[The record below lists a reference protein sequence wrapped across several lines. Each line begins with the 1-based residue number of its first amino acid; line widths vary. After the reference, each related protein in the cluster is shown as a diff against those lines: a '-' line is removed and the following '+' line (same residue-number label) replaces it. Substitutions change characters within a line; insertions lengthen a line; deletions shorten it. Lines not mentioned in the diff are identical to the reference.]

1 MNRDR
6 YLRLILTVIAL
17 ELLWLGVKDF
27 TTPVSAQA
35 AATRVVIAGI
45 EIDAGD
51 GTRAAFVPVG
61 IVGGY
66 RSLPAPAS
74 GLLRPLSAR
83 IEGDVN
89 IVATSPIKIEVDRPL
104 KVEADRPLP
113 VQNVDYVPRV
123 RPGE

>member
-6 YLRLILTVIAL
+6 YLKFILTVIAL
-17 ELLWLGVKDF
+17 ELLWFGVKDIA
-27 TTPVSAQA
+27 TPVSAQA
-35 AATRVVIAGI
+35 AATRVVITGV

-51 GTRAAFVPVG
+51 GIRAAFVPVG

-66 RSLPAPAS
+66 RNVPATAS
-74 GLLRPLSAR
+74 ALLRPLSAR

-89 IVATSPIKIEVDRPL
+89 IVTTSPMKI
-104 KVEADRPLP
+104 EADRPLP